1 MKFSCLLMKCELFM
15 QSFKPAVALMLL
27 AMFVGMLAIETPVQA
42 QLTPE
47 HRRDLSN
54 LRRELTKASSLIRRK
69 DFEEAQKLLEETEG
83 TLKEIASAAGVT
95 DQDPAIAGLQKAIDT
110 QKQQLQRQMNPGD
123 ASKPNQG
130 ISFSKEIAPILAGKC
145 VSCHDDDARGGLR
158 LDTFAGL
165 RQGGTSGP
173 LLVPGSAQRSLLA
186 LRLVAPGQQRMPRG
200 PQPLPPAEINK
211 IAEWINQ
218 GARYDHDDE
227 TTLLADLGK
236 PTMKKPEIKI
246 AKPEG
251 TETVSFKQDIAPLFV
266 TFCIGCHGGNN
277 PDSGFSLETIES
289 MLIGGDSGV
298 VLIPGKLEESR
309 LFRLTGGLENPRMP
323 QGQARITRKNYEDL
337 RTWILEGIK
346 IDVDDPKMRIRD
358 LVPTDEEVLAK
369 RLREMPEPEFQKFR
383 QDKAE
388 AHWRRTLA
396 SAKPI
401 TVSTDKFLI
410 MGNVDS
416 SRMGEVATWA
426 DAGLK
431 DLQSRFGLK
440 DLPSW
445 RGRLAIYV
453 FKDRYDYDEF
463 NRSIENRQP
472 ADTLF
477 GHARVTDNF
486 NDAYVALLDTGDV
499 STATKPALRWTL
511 FKSLNS
517 AYWQTNARAR
527 PLWLLEGAGWAL
539 ADPALRSDEFEK
551 SMQGSASGVLAGL
564 RRPEDLFQNGTFAPD
579 ATEHVGYVTTR
590 FLLNSG
596 SAEQFRRFARLVI
609 DGRNVNE
616 ACREVYNAT
625 SADLAQAL
633 RRAL

>member
-130 ISFSKEIAPILAGKC
+130 ISFSKEIAPILASKC

-277 PDSGFSLETIES
+277 PDSGFSWK
-289 MLIGGDSGV
+289 
-298 VLIPGKLEESR
+298 PSR
-309 LFRLTGGLENPRMP
+309 
-323 QGQARITRKNYEDL
+323 
-337 RTWILEGIK
+337 
-346 IDVDDPKMRIRD
+346 
-358 LVPTDEEVLAK
+358 
-369 RLREMPEPEFQKFR
+369 
-383 QDKAE
+383 
-388 AHWRRTLA
+388 
-396 SAKPI
+396 
-401 TVSTDKFLI
+401 
-410 MGNVDS
+410 
-416 SRMGEVATWA
+416 
-426 DAGLK
+426 
-431 DLQSRFGLK
+431 
-440 DLPSW
+440 
-445 RGRLAIYV
+445 
-453 FKDRYDYDEF
+453 
-463 NRSIENRQP
+463 
-472 ADTLF
+472 
-477 GHARVTDNF
+477 
-486 NDAYVALLDTGDV
+486 
-499 STATKPALRWTL
+499 
-511 FKSLNS
+511 
-517 AYWQTNARAR
+517 
-527 PLWLLEGAGWAL
+527 
-539 ADPALRSDEFEK
+539 
-551 SMQGSASGVLAGL
+551 
-564 RRPEDLFQNGTFAPD
+564 
-579 ATEHVGYVTTR
+579 
-590 FLLNSG
+590 
-596 SAEQFRRFARLVI
+596 
-609 DGRNVNE
+609 
-616 ACREVYNAT
+616 AC
-625 SADLAQAL
+625 
-633 RRAL
+633 